1 MAVLFD
7 TNVLFTIARDPS
19 REQTIR
25 NKVNPDHE
33 QEVISIVIVAELW
46 SLVRQN
52 SWGNKRLTDVETLL
66 QKMVVIRV
74 DSDLLVDRYVELD
87 VFSQGKDPKL
97 RLTLT
102 GPDKSARNMGKNDL
116 WIAATAS
123 LFNLRLITTDAD
135 FDHLEADYL
144 RLSKFPHPLI

>member
-7 TNVLFTIARDPS
+7 TNILLAIARDPS
-19 REQTIR
+19 NEQAIR
-25 NKVNPDHE
+25 NKVNPHHE
-33 QEVISIVIVAELW
+33 QEVISIVIVGELW

-52 SWGNKRLTDVETLL
+52 GWGAKRLTDVETLL

-74 DSDLLVDRYVELD
+74 DSDMLVERYVEID
-87 VFSQGKDPKL
+87 VFSQGKNPNL
-97 RLTLT
+97 MLPE
-102 GPDKSARNMGKNDL
+102 PDKSARNMGKNDL

-135 FDHLEADYL
+135 FDHLENTFI
-144 RLSKFPHPLI
+144 RLHKFPQPIL